1 MEFEDYGCFLFIAF
15 FLVFRHFIFMN
26 GEQQKKTTELY
37 GQDMELLGEDLA
49 KSNASLGVDAK
60 NDQLGVEAIEA
71 MKSLVKND
79 QSDSN

>member
-1 MEFEDYGCFLFIAF
+1 
-15 FLVFRHFIFMN
+15 MN
-26 GEQQKKTTELY
+26 DEQQKKTTELY

-49 KSNASLGVDAK
+49 KSNASLGVEAK
-60 NDQLGVEAIEA
+60 NNELGVEAIEA

>member
-1 MEFEDYGCFLFIAF
+1 
-15 FLVFRHFIFMN
+15 MN
-26 GEQQKKTTELY
+26 GEQQKKMTELY

-49 KSNASLGVDAK
+49 KSNASLGVEAK
-60 NDQLGVEAIEA
+60 NDELGVEAIEA

>member
-1 MEFEDYGCFLFIAF
+1 
-15 FLVFRHFIFMN
+15 MN
-26 GEQQKKTTELY
+26 AEQQKKTTELY

-49 KSNASLGVDAK
+49 KSNASLGVEAK
-60 NDQLGVEAIEA
+60 NNELGVEAIEA

>member
-1 MEFEDYGCFLFIAF
+1 
-15 FLVFRHFIFMN
+15 MN
-26 GEQQKKTTELY
+26 DEQQKKTPELY

-49 KSNASLGVDAK
+49 KSNASLGVEAK
-60 NDQLGVEAIEA
+60 NDELGVEAIEA

>member
-1 MEFEDYGCFLFIAF
+1 
-15 FLVFRHFIFMN
+15 MN
-26 GEQQKKTTELY
+26 GEQQKKTNELY

-49 KSNASLGVDAK
+49 KSNASLGVEAK
-60 NDQLGVEAIEA
+60 NDELGVEAIEA

>member
-1 MEFEDYGCFLFIAF
+1 
-15 FLVFRHFIFMN
+15 MN

-37 GQDMELLGEDLA
+37 GKDMELLGEDLA
-49 KSNASLGVDAK
+49 KSNASLGVEAK
-60 NDQLGVEAIEA
+60 NDELGVEAIEA

>member
-1 MEFEDYGCFLFIAF
+1 
-15 FLVFRHFIFMN
+15 MN

-49 KSNASLGVDAK
+49 KSNASLGVEAK
-60 NDQLGVEAIEA
+60 NDELGVEAIEA

-79 QSDSN
+79 QSDSH

>member
-1 MEFEDYGCFLFIAF
+1 
-15 FLVFRHFIFMN
+15 MN
-26 GEQQKKTTELY
+26 GKQQKKTTELY

-49 KSNASLGVDAK
+49 KSNASLGVEAK
-60 NDQLGVEAIEA
+60 NDELGVEAIEA

>member
-1 MEFEDYGCFLFIAF
+1 
-15 FLVFRHFIFMN
+15 MN
-26 GEQQKKTTELY
+26 GKQQKKTTKLY

-49 KSNASLGVDAK
+49 KSNASLGVEAK
-60 NDQLGVEAIEA
+60 NDELGVEAIEA

>member
-1 MEFEDYGCFLFIAF
+1 
-15 FLVFRHFIFMN
+15 MN
-26 GEQQKKTTELY
+26 DKQQKKTTELY

-49 KSNASLGVDAK
+49 KSNASLGVEAK
-60 NDQLGVEAIEA
+60 NDELGVEAIEA

>member
-1 MEFEDYGCFLFIAF
+1 
-15 FLVFRHFIFMN
+15 MN
-26 GEQQKKTTELY
+26 AEQQKKTTELY

-49 KSNASLGVDAK
+49 KSNASLGVEAK
-60 NDQLGVEAIEA
+60 NDELGVEAIEA

>member
-1 MEFEDYGCFLFIAF
+1 M
-15 FLVFRHFIFMN
+15 FRHFIFMN

-49 KSNASLGVDAK
+49 KSNASLGVEAK
-60 NDQLGVEAIEA
+60 NDELGVEAIEA

>member
-1 MEFEDYGCFLFIAF
+1 MSD
-15 FLVFRHFIFMN
+15 
-26 GEQQKKTTELY
+26 EQQKKTTELY

-49 KSNASLGVDAK
+49 KSNASLGVEAK
-60 NDQLGVEAIEA
+60 NNELGVEAIEA

>member
-1 MEFEDYGCFLFIAF
+1 
-15 FLVFRHFIFMN
+15 MN

-49 KSNASLGVDAK
+49 KSNASLGVEAK
-60 NDQLGVEAIEA
+60 NDELGVEAIEA

-79 QSDSN
+79 KSDSN

>member
-1 MEFEDYGCFLFIAF
+1 
-15 FLVFRHFIFMN
+15 MN

-49 KSNASLGVDAK
+49 KINASLGFEAK
-60 NDQLGVEAIEA
+60 NDELGVEAIEA

>member
-1 MEFEDYGCFLFIAF
+1 
-15 FLVFRHFIFMN
+15 MN
-26 GEQQKKTTELY
+26 DEQQKKTTELY

-49 KSNASLGVDAK
+49 KSNASLEVEAK
-60 NDQLGVEAIEA
+60 NDELGVEAIEA

>member
-1 MEFEDYGCFLFIAF
+1 
-15 FLVFRHFIFMN
+15 MN
-26 GEQQKKTTELY
+26 GEQQKKTTDLY

-49 KSNASLGVDAK
+49 KSNASLGVEAK
-60 NDQLGVEAIEA
+60 NDELGVEAIEA

>member
-1 MEFEDYGCFLFIAF
+1 MSD
-15 FLVFRHFIFMN
+15 
-26 GEQQKKTTELY
+26 EQQKKTTELY

-49 KSNASLGVDAK
+49 KSNASLGVEAK
-60 NDQLGVEAIEA
+60 NDELGVEAIEA

>member
-1 MEFEDYGCFLFIAF
+1 
-15 FLVFRHFIFMN
+15 MN

-49 KSNASLGVDAK
+49 KSNASLGFEAK
-60 NDQLGVEAIEA
+60 NDELGVEAIEA

>member
-1 MEFEDYGCFLFIAF
+1 MS
-15 FLVFRHFIFMN
+15 N
-26 GEQQKKTTELY
+26 KKKTTELY

-49 KSNASLGVDAK
+49 KSNASLGVEAK
-60 NDQLGVEAIEA
+60 NDELGVEAIEA

>member
-1 MEFEDYGCFLFIAF
+1 
-15 FLVFRHFIFMN
+15 MN
-26 GEQQKKTTELY
+26 GKQQKKTTELY

-49 KSNASLGVDAK
+49 KSNASLGVEAK
-60 NDQLGVEAIEA
+60 NNELGVEAIEA

>member
-1 MEFEDYGCFLFIAF
+1 
-15 FLVFRHFIFMN
+15 MN

-37 GQDMELLGEDLA
+37 GQDMELLGEDLV
-49 KSNASLGVDAK
+49 KSNASLGVEAK
-60 NDQLGVEAIEA
+60 NDELGVEAIEA

>member
-1 MEFEDYGCFLFIAF
+1 
-15 FLVFRHFIFMN
+15 MN

-49 KSNASLGVDAK
+49 KSNASLGVEAK
-60 NDQLGVEAIEA
+60 NDELGVEAIEA

>member
-1 MEFEDYGCFLFIAF
+1 
-15 FLVFRHFIFMN
+15 MN

-60 NDQLGVEAIEA
+60 NDELGVEAIEA

-79 QSDSN
+79 KSDSN

>member
-1 MEFEDYGCFLFIAF
+1 
-15 FLVFRHFIFMN
+15 MN

-49 KSNASLGVDAK
+49 KSNASLGVEAK
-60 NDQLGVEAIEA
+60 NDELGLEAIEA

>member
-1 MEFEDYGCFLFIAF
+1 
-15 FLVFRHFIFMN
+15 MN
-26 GEQQKKTTELY
+26 DFQQKKTTELY

-49 KSNASLGVDAK
+49 KSNASLGVEAK
-60 NDQLGVEAIEA
+60 NDELGVEAIEA

>member
-1 MEFEDYGCFLFIAF
+1 
-15 FLVFRHFIFMN
+15 MN

-49 KSNASLGVDAK
+49 KSNASLGVEAK
-60 NDQLGVEAIEA
+60 NNELGVEAIEA

>member
-1 MEFEDYGCFLFIAF
+1 
-15 FLVFRHFIFMN
+15 MN

-49 KSNASLGVDAK
+49 KSNTSLGVEAK
-60 NDQLGVEAIEA
+60 NDELGVEAIEA

>member
-1 MEFEDYGCFLFIAF
+1 
-15 FLVFRHFIFMN
+15 MN
-26 GEQQKKTTELY
+26 DEQQKKTTELY

-49 KSNASLGVDAK
+49 KSNASLGVEAK
-60 NDQLGVEAIEA
+60 NDELGVEAIEA

>member
-1 MEFEDYGCFLFIAF
+1 
-15 FLVFRHFIFMN
+15 MN

-49 KSNASLGVDAK
+49 KSNTSLGVEAK
-60 NDQLGVEAIEA
+60 NDELGVEAIEA

-79 QSDSN
+79 KSDSN

>member
-1 MEFEDYGCFLFIAF
+1 
-15 FLVFRHFIFMN
+15 MN

-49 KSNASLGVDAK
+49 KSNASIGVEAK
-60 NDQLGVEAIEA
+60 NDELGVEAIEA

>member
-1 MEFEDYGCFLFIAF
+1 
-15 FLVFRHFIFMN
+15 MN

-49 KSNASLGVDAK
+49 KSNASLGVEAK
-60 NDQLGVEAIEA
+60 NDELGVEAIEV

>member
-1 MEFEDYGCFLFIAF
+1 
-15 FLVFRHFIFMN
+15 MN
-26 GEQQKKTTELY
+26 GEQQKKTSELY

-49 KSNASLGVDAK
+49 KSNASLGVEAK
-60 NDQLGVEAIEA
+60 NDELGVEAIEA

>member
-1 MEFEDYGCFLFIAF
+1 
-15 FLVFRHFIFMN
+15 MN
-26 GEQQKKTTELY
+26 GKHQKKTTELY

-49 KSNASLGVDAK
+49 KSNASLGVEAK
-60 NDQLGVEAIEA
+60 NDELGVEAIEA

>member
-1 MEFEDYGCFLFIAF
+1 
-15 FLVFRHFIFMN
+15 MN

-49 KSNASLGVDAK
+49 KSNASLGVEAK
-60 NDQLGVEAIEA
+60 NDELGVEAIEA

-79 QSDSN
+79 QSDSK